1 MDVILTQ
8 DIEKLGKLGDVVKV
22 KDGFARNYLMP
33 RSLAHAAS
41 PAALR
46 QIEIQKKKQQALYEL
61 AKSEA
66 RDAAGKLS
74 KVSCAID
81 VEVNE
86 QGKLYGSVTTAD
98 IAKALAVEGHV
109 YSREDITIDNP
120 IEELG
125 IFEAGVR
132 LHPEV
137 TAKIRVW
144 VTKR

>member
-1 MDVILTQ
+1 MEVILAQ
-8 DIEKLGKLGDVVKV
+8 DVAKLGKLGDVVKV

-33 RSLAHAAS
+33 RKMAHAAT

-46 QIEIQKKKQQALYEL
+46 QIEIQKKKQQAAYEQ
-61 AKSEA
+61 AKKEA
-66 RDAAGKLS
+66 RGVADALS
-74 KVSCAID
+74 KVSCTVD

-86 QGKLYGSVTTAD
+86 QGKLYGSVTAVD
-98 IAKALAVEGHV
+98 VVRALAAEGHK
-109 YSREDITIDNP
+109 YDRDDIVIENA

-125 IFEAGVR
+125 IFEAGVK

-137 TAKIRVW
+137 IAKVRIW